1 MNEWYRTKR
10 FWIIAVIIALIVMV
24 FMSGQFVVKC
34 FRWRR
39 DIAALTKEVEIYR
52 AKIAEDSG
60 EYTVSDVITGLC
72 AKLIRRHTHI
82 FGDVKA
88 TTPEEALV
96 AWQNAKKLEKEQSA
110 K

>member
-39 DIAALTKEVEIYR
+39 DIAALTKEVEMYR
-52 AKIAEDSG
+52 AKIAEDSAMLENLKYD
-60 EYTVSDVITGLC
+60 EYIEAYAREHYNLQRKDETVYVLKD
-72 AKLIRRHTHI
+72 
-82 FGDVKA
+82 
-88 TTPEEALV
+88 
-96 AWQNAKKLEKEQSA
+96 
-110 K
+110 